1 MNASPQIE
9 ERARGG
15 WGWLW
20 RRLGGRSEAALAGPV
35 ERCVATA
42 ELLLAESSDGQA
54 VHIATALSDM
64 LAALSADEMALFLQ
78 RLASAFG
85 PDHARLQ
92 AAVNDYLNQP
102 DGASAAWIGAAAQ
115 MRAVE
120 LLRRLNMTPGA
131 TALIVALRAEMLRLG
146 RSEAAVALL
155 AEETRQLLS
164 SWFNRGFLRA
174 EKLDWQSPA
183 AVLESII
190 RFESVHAIDDWD
202 SLRRRLDG
210 NRRCFAF
217 FHPAMP
223 GVPLIFIEVALTDGM
238 SDRVG
243 PILDGDDRNVP
254 LDAPTHAMF
263 YSINNCH
270 RGLAGISLGDLLIKQ
285 VVLDL
290 RTEFPSL
297 KSFATLSPIPGF
309 RTWLTEECRIGRVSD
324 LPEALL
330 DAPDLLHDGGAAG
343 PLRDPLTLLCARY
356 LSGRTANGGSATVS
370 DPVGRFHLSNGARL
384 ERINW
389 CADPSPK
396 GVRESFGLMV
406 NYRYVLDTIDANHRA
421 FVGDGR
427 VAISSG
433 VAALLDPPS
442 VSRRIART
450 SAWIKTAPRPTSRTT
465 TPPASSR
472 HCP

>member
-1 MNASPQIE
+1 MKVATRVEVS
-9 ERARGG
+9 ARSG
-15 WGWLW
+15 WEWLW
-20 RRLGGRSEAALAGPV
+20 RRLGGRDETAIGDPV

-42 ELLLAESSDGQA
+42 ELLLTESSDGQA
-54 VHIATALSDM
+54 VHIATALRDM
-64 LAALSADEMALFLQ
+64 LAALSANALPLFLQ
-78 RLASAFG
+78 RLAAEFG
-85 PDHARLQ
+85 PEHARLR
-92 AAVNDYLNQP
+92 AAVNAYLAQP
-102 DGASAAWIGAAAQ
+102 DGAAAASIGAAAQ

-120 LLRRLNMTPGA
+120 LLRRLNMAPGA
-131 TALIVALRAEMLRLG
+131 TALIVALRADMLRLG
-146 RSEAAVALL
+146 RSQPAVALV

-190 RFESVHAIDDWD
+190 RFESVHAIDDWN
-202 SLRRRLDG
+202 SLRHRLDG

-223 GVPLIFIEVALTDGM
+223 GVPLIFIEVALTSGM

-243 PILDGDDRNVP
+243 PILHGDDRDVP
-254 LDAPTHAMF
+254 LGAPTHAMF

-290 RTEFPSL
+290 RTEFASL
-297 KSFATLSPIPGF
+297 HCFATLSPIPGF
-309 RTWLTEECRIGRVSD
+309 RAWLVDERRAGRAPD
-324 LPEALL
+324 IAKTLL
-330 DAPDLLHDGGAAG
+330 DAPDLPLDADAAAR
-343 PLRDPLTLLCARY
+343 LREPVTLLCARY
-356 LSGRTANGGSATVS
+356 LSGRAADGGPSVVS
-370 DPVGRFHLSNGARL
+370 DPVARFHLSNGAQL
-384 ERINW
+384 ERIDW
-389 CADPSPK
+389 LADPSPK
-396 GVRESFGLMV
+396 AMRESFGLMA
-406 NYRYVLDTIDANHRA
+406 NYRYVLETIDQNHRA

-433 VAALLDPPS
+433 VAALLDPSS

-450 SAWIKTAPRPTSRTT
+450 SAWIKTAPRPAPRVAAPSTS
-465 TPPASSR
+465 
-472 HCP
+472 